1 MKLRWNT
8 LGGKLGLFF
17 CVAGLAVMWAG
28 WNGAASYN
36 DIRKQFPY
44 LISGGLVGL
53 ALVVIG
59 VGLMIIQSQ
68 RADRVQL
75 EANLNE
81 LRRILE
87 RLTGLPASN
96 GAEASDPG
104 GSGVSPGGTVL
115 VVAGP
120 GAYHRP
126 TCKLVAGRDLR
137 KMTIEQAEAANLEP
151 CRTCGPG
158 GAEVDLATT
167 SSRNPQPG
175 QGG

>member
-1 MKLRWNT
+1 MKLRWST
-8 LGGKLGLFF
+8 LGGKLGILF
-17 CVAGLAVMWAG
+17 CVAGLALIWAG

-44 LISGGLVGL
+44 LISGGLAGL

-75 EANLNE
+75 EANLVE

-87 RLTGLPASN
+87 RMTGRPAQN
-96 GAEASDPG
+96 GADAPD
-104 GSGVSPGGTVL
+104 VNL

-120 GAYHRP
+120 NAYHRP
-126 TCKLVAGRDLR
+126 NCTLVAGRDLR
-137 KMTIEQAEAANLEP
+137 TMTVEAAGGAGLEP
-151 CRTCGPG
+151 CRTCAPAQ
-158 GAEVDLATT
+158 AEVDLA
-167 SSRNPQPG
+167 SS
-175 QGG
+175 